1 MAAVIGRKILVAAA
15 SMLLVYALENP
26 DVIKT
31 KFRKLLRKVK
41 QMLGIEE
48 VPIRVPDPHF
58 EAVVNSLDE
67 DNDDLAPFKC
77 PISQEIMVDPVITPY
92 GHCYDR
98 RNIEE
103 WLDREEVDP
112 LTRRPLTISQ
122 LQPCIPLKHA
132 LEKFARLNRRLA
144 DLEVDSQAGS

>member
-15 SMLLVYALENP
+15 SMLIVYALENP
-26 DVIKT
+26 DVIKA
-31 KFRKLLRKVK
+31 KFRKLVRKVK
-41 QMLGIEE
+41 EILGIEE
-48 VPIRVPDPHF
+48 VPIVSPDPHF
-58 EAVVNSLDE
+58 QDVVSSLYE
-67 DNDDLAPFKC
+67 ENDDLAPFKC
-77 PISQEIMVDPVITPY
+77 PISLDIMVDPVITPY

-98 RNIEE
+98 RNIED
-103 WLDREEVDP
+103 WLDREEVCP

-144 DLEVDSQAGS
+144 DLEVVSQPGS